1 MQAPVIRDGNKEEK
15 KMKADLI
22 CGLTDWSR
30 DCKRKIPRG
39 TAAAKNMNGVS
50 PDEMGLYL
58 DSRGNYHTSGT
69 VGAGWLKDYAGNPV
83 VDPKSGNRKA
93 VLITPRFWLS
103 PWDML
108 VKVMNDPE
116 YELYTSGGDGEFF
129 QVRTGEELIPVN
141 AAENG
146 GEILAAV
153 SCIKEC
159 EMVCRKFIR
168 RRMAFEEANL
178 NGRIVGNIKVSE
190 HIRRNLAQ
198 GREDRV
204 YCRYPVFT
212 ADTTGNRIMKAALRK
227 SKRILKEK
235 GIAMQEISRISRYC
249 ENVLKDVRTVPVAG
263 SDFAKVN
270 LTGFDSCYKK
280 VMALAKTVLSGAG
293 TGDLYHDEAEGVR
306 YVVPYTINMERLFE
320 FYVRSSIK
328 EYLKKTPG
336 TEIFLDPYRTPRNNP
351 LFTLKDQDPQ
361 AYLMKNYIPDIAL
374 KERKDGEERYVAV
387 FDVKYQNSISDV
399 YAETRRHNTHQL
411 LFYTLMLNVRKCGFI
426 FPKRRTEGEGKDAV
440 KLYGL
445 NIQPGDALD
454 GSAREYSQWTAA
466 PGADAGTAFAESILN
481 YVQEK
486 QE

>member
-1 MQAPVIRDGNKEEK
+1 
-15 KMKADLI
+15 MKADLI

-30 DCKRKIPRG
+30 DCERKIPRG

-69 VGAGWLKDYAGNPV
+69 VGAGWLKDYAGKPV

-93 VLITPRFWLS
+93 VLITPRFQLS

-129 QVRTGEELIPVN
+129 QVKTGEDLIPVN

-168 RRMAFEEANL
+168 RRMDFEEANL

-212 ADTTGNRIMKAALRK
+212 VDTTGNRIMKAALKK
-227 SKRILKEK
+227 SKRILREN
-235 GIAMQEISRISRYC
+235 GIAMQEISRLSRYC
-249 ENVLKDVRTVPVAG
+249 ENVLKDVRTVSVAR

-351 LFTLKDQDPQ
+351 LLTLKDQDPQ

-374 KERKDGEERYVAV
+374 KKRRGGEERYVAV
-387 FDVKYQNSISDV
+387 FDVKYQNSTSDV
-399 YAETRRHNTHQL
+399 CAQTRRQNSHQL
-411 LFYTLMLNVRKCGFI
+411 LFYALLLNVKKCGFI
-426 FPKRRTEGEGKDAV
+426 FPGKKTEKQDGKRMEIRE
-440 KLYGL
+440 L
-445 NIQPGDALD
+445 NIQPGDAMD
-454 GSAREYSQWTAA
+454 RERREYSQWVVELSPSRETK
-466 PGADAGTAFAESILN
+466 FAERILD
-481 YVQEK
+481 YVQK
-486 QE
+486 S